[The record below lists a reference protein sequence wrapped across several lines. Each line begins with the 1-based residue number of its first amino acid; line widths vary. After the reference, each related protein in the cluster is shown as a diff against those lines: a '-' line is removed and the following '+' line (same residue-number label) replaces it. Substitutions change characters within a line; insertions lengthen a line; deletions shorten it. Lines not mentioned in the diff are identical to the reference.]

1 MAKQN
6 VTAKIS
12 TPPGIKAYLYIT
24 HTMAP
29 KRTHVIKIINY
40 T

>member
-12 TPPGIKAYLYIT
+12 TPPDIKTYLYIT
-24 HTMAP
+24 
-29 KRTHVIKIINY
+29 
-40 T
+40 

>member
-12 TPPGIKAYLYIT
+12 TPPGIKDYLYIT
-24 HTMAP
+24 QTMAP
-29 KRTHVIKIINY
+29 KRTNIIKIIND

>member
-12 TPPGIKAYLYIT
+12 TPPDIKTYLYIT
-24 HTMAP
+24 QTMAP
-29 KRTHVIKIINY
+29 KRTNVIKIIND